1 MIVVNYFQGM
11 HGSRIGAVE
20 LAFIYNT
27 DGISGKHTVAAF
39 QRCLGNIKG
48 IRFFIAQESD
58 LIAGK
63 ILKFSTDFIH
73 IDTGTFRID
82 VLNGSII

>member
-1 MIVVNYFQGM
+1 M
-11 HGSRIGAVE
+11 HGSCIGAVE

-39 QRCLGNIKG
+39 QRCLRNIKS
-48 IRFFIAQESD
+48 IRFFIAQERD

-63 ILKFSTDFIH
+63 ILKFSTDLIH

-82 VLNGSII
+82 ILNGSII